1 MHTRSCMRRAA
12 ALVAI
17 LATLVSL
24 TGCLPAG
31 GGTHLGN
38 SHRLRM
44 VVDVTVDGHPVDVT
58 KKMKVEIIKADVTV
72 SKKDAAGISHV
83 VHGINVDTGKPYP
96 STWKGYAPQQSDI
109 NYVPEAGPT
118 IFYMV
123 ANLPPSQVR
132 NMRGSFDSRLSL
144 DATVALTC
152 TFFRD
157 DVQIPDSKIIGTVID
172 TMTIRA
178 AQTTDAGRFLA
189 VSCTWVDHSTH

>member
-1 MHTRSCMRRAA
+1 MKRAA
-12 ALVAI
+12 AL
-17 LATLVSL
+17 LASLALLVSL
-24 TGCLPAG
+24 TGCYPAG
-31 GGTHLGN
+31 GGTHPGN

-44 VVDVTVDGHPVDVT
+44 VVNVTVNGHPVDSSRRV
-58 KKMKVEIIKADVTV
+58 KVEIIKADVTV
-72 SKKDAAGISHV
+72 SRKDAAGVPHV

-96 STWKGYAPQQSDI
+96 STWKGYAPQQTDI

-132 NMRGSFDSRLSL
+132 STRGSFNPRLSL